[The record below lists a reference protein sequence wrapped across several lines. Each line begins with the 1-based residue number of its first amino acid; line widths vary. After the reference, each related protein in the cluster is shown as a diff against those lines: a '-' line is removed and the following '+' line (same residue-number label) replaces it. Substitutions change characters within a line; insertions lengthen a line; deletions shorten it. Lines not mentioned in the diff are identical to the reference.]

1 MTNPRTLFNSFII
14 MFVGL
19 AISLLL
25 MATIGQVGDITITT
39 LVDIGVF
46 EVNPDWG
53 ATTDTVYTFQSFL
66 FLCCTLP
73 AILGITTFILSAV
86 KRQRYDVGVE
96 PQIEYTPQYGG
107 RY

>member
-1 MTNPRTLFNSFII
+1 MTQPRTLFDSFLV

-19 AISLLL
+19 AISLMLI
-25 MATIGQVGDITITT
+25 ATIGQIGDKALTT
-39 LVDIGVF
+39 LVDIGMF

-66 FLCCTLP
+66 FLCCFLP
-73 AILGITTFILSAV
+73 GLLGIIVFILSAV

-96 PQIEYTPQYGG
+96 PPIDYSSQFGG
-107 RY
+107 R